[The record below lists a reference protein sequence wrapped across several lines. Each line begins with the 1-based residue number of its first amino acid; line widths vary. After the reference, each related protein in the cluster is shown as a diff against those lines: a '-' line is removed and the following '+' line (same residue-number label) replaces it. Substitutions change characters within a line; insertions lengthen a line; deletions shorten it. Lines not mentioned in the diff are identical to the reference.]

1 MVSTNFDVMNYIALH
16 TVPEN
21 EVKEFED
28 EFYALLGK
36 FPSNIL

>member
-1 MVSTNFDVMNYIALH
+1 MKYIYMIIY

-28 EFYALLGK
+28 EFFALLGK